1 MCAPLITKY
10 NVAGPRYTSYPT
22 VPYWDNETFSLK
34 RWKESLKKSFLES
47 NDSQGIS
54 LYIHLPFCESLCTFC
69 GCNKRI
75 TKNHDVEVPYLK
87 SVLKELQ
94 LYIDIFEER
103 PVIKE
108 LHLGGGTPT
117 FFTPQNLQM
126 LLEGLFR
133 RTKKAPNAD
142 LSFEG
147 HPNNTS
153 DEHLRVLA
161 SFGFTRVSYGVQDYN
176 ETVQKAIHRIQPFE
190 NVKKVTEA
198 ARNAGFTSVGHDI
211 IFGLPFQ
218 KKEHI
223 IHTIERTKELMPDR
237 IAFYSYAH
245 VPWLKGNGQRG
256 FKEEHLP
263 SAEEKR
269 VQYETGKQ
277 MLLDAGYV
285 EIGMDH
291 FALPTDS
298 LFKASVSKTI
308 HRNFMGYTDSKTQVM
323 IGLGASAIS
332 DSWYSFAQ
340 NEKGVEAYQ
349 DLVENN
355 IIPVYRGHVLTNEDL
370 MIRKHILNLM
380 CSLETYWSDPKD
392 YFQELPDVLVKL
404 KEIEKDGLIE
414 FQKDGLIVT
423 EKGRPFVRNICMAFD
438 LLLQRKKPETQLFSM
453 TI

>member
-1 MCAPLITKY
+1 M
-10 NVAGPRYTSYPT
+10 
-22 VPYWDNETFSLK
+22 
-34 RWKESLKKSFLES
+34 
-47 NDSQGIS
+47 
-54 LYIHLPFCESLCTFC
+54 
-69 GCNKRI
+69 
-75 TKNHDVEVPYLK
+75 
-87 SVLKELQ
+87 
-94 LYIDIFEER
+94 
-103 PVIKE
+103 
-108 LHLGGGTPT
+108 
-117 FFTPQNLQM
+117 
-126 LLEGLFR
+126 
-133 RTKKAPNAD
+133 
-142 LSFEG
+142 
-147 HPNNTS
+147 
-153 DEHLRVLA
+153 
-161 SFGFTRVSYGVQDYN
+161 QDYN

-308 HRNFMGYTDSKTQVM
+308 HRNFMGTPIISALPELSTQNNFEN
-323 IGLGASAIS
+323 SA
-332 DSWYSFAQ
+332 
-340 NEKGVEAYQ
+340 
-349 DLVENN
+349 
-355 IIPVYRGHVLTNEDL
+355 
-370 MIRKHILNLM
+370 
-380 CSLETYWSDPKD
+380 
-392 YFQELPDVLVKL
+392 
-404 KEIEKDGLIE
+404 
-414 FQKDGLIVT
+414 
-423 EKGRPFVRNICMAFD
+423 
-438 LLLQRKKPETQLFSM
+438 
-453 TI
+453 